1 MRWNDDA
8 GLDAIAAELG
18 RSQLEVTLL
27 VIEQAELGLIEQQQQ
42 GIYGNK
48 KVSIKTPY
56 FIEKTD
62 EILDS

>member
-27 VIEQAELGLIEQQQQ
+27 VIEQAELGLIEQQRQ